1 MKCTSINNISYL
13 NTWINTIENDVNT
26 SNLKNHTTWENVIAF
41 RYPEID
47 NTLYIYLQSK
57 LENLKIEFE
66 NNFQIALLCSIRNLA
81 RIIKQTNDVELKLTH
96 ANKFSDKT
104 KKMHSLLNIY
114 TTLAQGPFFDELDIL
129 NSLISPIDFEKP
141 DQNQIE
147 GGENLGKLLKPEQ
160 TPSLDDPLQ
169 KAFYKELPNKQLGY
183 YHAQLKQQQEKIKK
197 ENGNQDKIKQYDKTI
212 KMIESEATLRQLGN
226 AKGMYVPKQDK
237 IYLNPKNT
245 PSENVSVLI
254 HELGHSILHGK
265 KTPQKEKYAKENKI
279 ENAFK
284 SDYSRPIKELQA
296 ELTSYTVSKQFG
308 IDKQDSAAR
317 YIAGWTDKG
326 QKLHDL
332 KPTDQNKILETVT
345 NVATAFDKT
354 IQNSMKQVT
363 QKTQKIQQNITQNR
377 VQSNVQKPQAVPK
390 R

>member
-1 MKCTSINNISYL
+1 MPK
-13 NTWINTIENDVNT
+13 E
-26 SNLKNHTTWENVIAF
+26 K
-41 RYPEID
+41 YPEYYPNRHED
-47 NTLYIYLQSK
+47 YQVTDPEKAKQLDYA
-57 LENLKIEFE
+57 LKKHVAPE
-66 NNFQIALLCSIRNLA
+66 LG
-81 RIIKQTNDVELKLTH
+81 VEIV
-96 ANKFSDKT
+96 D
-104 KKMHSLLNIY
+104 
-114 TTLAQGPFFDELDIL
+114 QQP
-129 NSLISPIDFEKP
+129 PIDFEKP
-141 DQNQIE
+141 DQNKRAE
-147 GGENLGKLLKPEQ
+147 GETLGKLLKPEQ
-160 TPSLDDPLQ
+160 TPSLSDQAQ

-183 YHAQLKQQQEKIKK
+183 YYAQLKLQQENMKK
-197 ENGNQDKIKQYDKTI
+197 ESGQEDKIKQYDKSI
-212 KMIESEATLRQLGN
+212 KMIEGEATLRQLGN

-245 PSENVSVLI
+245 PTENVSVLI

-265 KTPQKEKYAKENKI
+265 KTPQKEQYAKENKI

-284 SDYSRPIKELQA
+284 NDYSTPIKELQA

-317 YIAGWTDKG
+317 YIAGWTNKG

-354 IQNSMKQVT
+354 IQKSMNKVT
-363 QKTQKIQQNITQNR
+363 QKTQKIQQNMTQNR
-377 VQSNVQKPQAVPK
+377 VQTNVQKPQAVPK